1 MAYEI
6 EYNKLIYKKIDI
18 IKSYRRDYDKEKK
31 LPDMC
36 YL

>member
-6 EYNKLIYKKIDI
+6 NYNNLVNKKIDI
-18 IKSYRRDYDKEKK
+18 IKSYRRDYDKDKK
-31 LPDMC
+31 LPDIT